1 MSLQCPL
8 CGKNKATEALFCE
21 DCSKK
26 IRTDYELEL
35 PERLN
40 GKTESIV
47 RKQEEKSENEI
58 RNESGRAND
67 HKEIPQEFDS
77 RKRKKGKPF
86 LWFVLVAVILAGA
99 FLVYN
104 ETIRKNNLER
114 AAWDKALKI
123 NSVEGY
129 LAYMASHPTSAR
141 FGEAQ
146 TRLMSLK
153 QGEAMDWEM
162 LKTTDNLSA
171 LRDFLQ
177 QYPESPYRSLVKM
190 RLDSLSWMGAL
201 KVNRTEAYSDYM
213 LQVQRGDFKGEY
225 LTLADD
231 RYTML
236 FQSYPVNEADLDS
249 IRRTVEGFYNSLS
262 SVNYDGIS
270 RYLAPVVERFFESGR
285 ASRERIT
292 GELLVAAARSQD
304 ATLQF
309 DVDQSAVQYE
319 KTMEG
324 GYKVNVPI
332 VKLFEKEEATTYMP
346 GYIVHMELNSL
357 FQIIAIYETKPYPGA
372 P

>member
-26 IRTDYELEL
+26 IRTDYEVEL
-35 PERLN
+35 PESLKV
-40 GKTESIV
+40 KTAPVVGE
-47 RKQEEKSENEI
+47 QEEKSENEAHS
-58 RNESGRAND
+58 ESDRAND
-67 HKEIPQEFDS
+67 HEEIQQEFDS
-77 RKRKKGKPF
+77 RKRKKGKSF
-86 LWFVLVAVILAGA
+86 LWFILVTVILAGA

-114 AAWDKALKI
+114 AAWDMALKV

-129 LAYMASHPTSAR
+129 LAYMASHPNSAR

-146 TRLMSLK
+146 ARLMSLK
-153 QGEAMDWEM
+153 EGEATDWEK
-162 LKTTDNLSA
+162 LKTTDNQSA

-177 QYPESPYRSLVKM
+177 QYPESPYRSLVMM

-201 KVNRTEAYSDYM
+201 QLNRAEAYSDYM

-225 LTLADD
+225 LTLADS

-249 IRRTVEGFYNSLS
+249 IRRTVEGFYRSLS
-262 SVNYDGIS
+262 SVSHDGIS
-270 RYLAPVVERFFESGR
+270 HYLAPVVDRFFESGR
-285 ASRERIT
+285 ASRERIA
-292 GELLVAAARSQD
+292 GELLIAAARSQD

-309 DVDQSAVQYE
+309 DVDPSAVQYE

-324 GYKVNVPI
+324 GFKVNVPI
-332 VKLFEKEEATTYMP
+332 VKSFVKEETITNLP